1 MMIESREDMLEKEK
15 VKFLEAMKV
24 SQQEFKEN
32 MEQLDKTIKSFSQ
45 YTNIDK
51 HVEVA
56 K

>member
-32 MEQLDKTIKSFSQ
+32 ME
-45 YTNIDK
+45 
-51 HVEVA
+51 
-56 K
+56 